1 MPHLI
6 YTVYTSQLQELSLD
20 NVMHRDVFDN
30 ELKLINGQTMEIF
43 QGQKSQQNDKLNDIV
58 SKLSWSNDDDEQ

>member
-1 MPHLI
+1 
-6 YTVYTSQLQELSLD
+6 
-20 NVMHRDVFDN
+20 MHRDVFDN